1 MKQKISKNKR
11 EDNMVLKIGHR
22 GAAGYEP
29 ENTLPSF
36 KKALELNV
44 DLVELDV
51 QACKSGELMVI
62 HDLKVDRTTNGTGYV
77 CEKIFNELR
86 ILDAGKKQTIPSL
99 QEALDMIDKKAKVNI
114 EIKSEG
120 IARPVFNVILEY
132 VKQKGWSW
140 DDFLVSSFNH
150 YELQKFSQLAPQ
162 VKTGAIIAGIPI
174 GYAQCASMLKS
185 YSLHPSKEFINQA
198 LVDDAHN
205 RGLKVYAYTLNE
217 PEDIQKVKLLGV
229 DGIFSNFPDR
239 I

>member
-1 MKQKISKNKR
+1 
-11 EDNMVLKIGHR
+11 MVLRIGHR

-29 ENTLPSF
+29 ENTLVSF

-51 QACKSGELMVI
+51 QACKSGQLMVI

-77 CEKIFNELR
+77 CQKTFNELR
-86 ILDAGKKQTIPSL
+86 ILDAGKNQTIPTL
-99 QEALDMIDKKAKVNI
+99 QEVLDMIDKKAKVNI
-114 EIKSEG
+114 EIKNEG
-120 IARPVFNVILEY
+120 LARSVFNVISEY

-150 YELQKFSQLAPQ
+150 YDLQEFSRLAPQ
-162 VKTGAIIAGIPI
+162 IKTGTVIAGIPI
-174 GYAQCASMLKS
+174 GYGQCASNLKS
-185 YSLHPSKEFINQA
+185 FSLHPSKEFINQA
-198 LVDDAHN
+198 LVDDAHK
-205 RGLKVYAYTLNE
+205 RGLRVYAYTINE
-217 PEDIQKVKLLGV
+217 LEDIQKVKSLGV

>member
-1 MKQKISKNKR
+1 MK

-29 ENTLPSF
+29 ENTLLSF

-44 DLVELDV
+44 DMVELDV
-51 QACKSGELMVI
+51 QACKSGQLMVI

-77 CEKIFNELR
+77 CDKTFDELR
-86 ILDAGKKQTIPSL
+86 TFDAGKHQSIPTL
-99 QEALDMIDKKAKVNI
+99 QEVLDLIDKNMKVNI

-120 IARPVFNVILEY
+120 IARTIFNVIDEY
-132 VKQKGWSW
+132 VNQKGWNW
-140 DDFLVSSFNH
+140 EDFLVASFNH
-150 YELQKFSQLAPQ
+150 YELQEFSQLTTQ
-162 VKTGAIIAGIPI
+162 VKTGTIIAGIPI
-174 GYAQCASMLKS
+174 GYSKCADELNS
-185 YSLHPSKEFINQA
+185 YSVHTSKEFLNQA
-198 LVDDAHN
+198 LVDDAHK

-217 PEDIQKVKLLGV
+217 SEDVQKIKALGV

>member
-1 MKQKISKNKR
+1 M
-11 EDNMVLKIGHR
+11 MLKIGHR

-29 ENTLPSF
+29 ENTLLSF
-36 KKALELNV
+36 KKALELNM

-62 HDLKVDRTTNGTGYV
+62 HDIKVDRTTNGTGYV
-77 CEKIFNELR
+77 CEKTFDELR
-86 ILDAGKKQTIPSL
+86 ALDAGKGQKIPTL
-99 QEALDMIDKKAKVNI
+99 QEVLECIDKNIRVNI
-114 EIKSEG
+114 EMKSEG
-120 IARPVFNVILEY
+120 IARAVFNVIAQD
-132 VKQKGWSW
+132 VKEKGWSW

-150 YELQKFSQLAPQ
+150 YELQEFSRLAAQ

-174 GYAQCASMLKS
+174 GYAQCASDLKS
-185 YSLHPSKEFINQA
+185 YSLHASKEFINQA
-198 LVDDAHN
+198 LIDDAHN

-217 PEDIQKVKLLGV
+217 PEDIQKVRRLGI

>member
-1 MKQKISKNKR
+1 
-11 EDNMVLKIGHR
+11 MVLKIGHR

-29 ENTLPSF
+29 ENTLLSF
-36 KKALELNV
+36 EKAMELNV

-51 QACKSGELMVI
+51 QVCKSGQLVVI

-77 CEKIFNELR
+77 CEKTFDELR
-86 ILDAGKKQTIPSL
+86 SLDAGKKQIIPTL
-99 QEALDMIDKKAKVNI
+99 QEVLDLIDKKVRVNI

-120 IARPVFNVILEY
+120 AARPVFNVIAEY
-132 VKQKGWSW
+132 VKQKGWGW

-150 YELQKFSQLAPQ
+150 YELQAFSQLTAQ
-162 VKTGAIIAGIPI
+162 VKTGTIIAGIPI
-174 GYAQCASMLKS
+174 GYAQCASEINS

-198 LVDDAHN
+198 LVDDAHK

-217 PEDIQKVKLLGV
+217 PKDIQKAKSLGV